1 MEKKT
6 LTETPLRECLVP
18 IGNPPAPS
26 AGADGRPGP
35 QSRPAIVPFF
45 LPFAGCPHRCLFCAQ
60 DKQTGTAHDSGSL
73 PYPEALANLLSDLER
88 LHAASA
94 TAQRPFRPVELAFY
108 GGTFTALPERLQT
121 DCMRLAAQAKA
132 KGILCRI
139 RCSTRPDAVAP
150 QRLADLKRMGLD
162 TVELGVQSFHS
173 EALRLSER
181 GYTGETARE
190 GCRRVRESGLELGIQ
205 LLPGMPGSTPQGF
218 LDDVRESL
226 AFSPTCL
233 RFYPCLV
240 VEGTPLAAL
249 WKAGGY
255 RPWDM
260 ETTVGAL
267 GAALAAAWERRVP
280 VIRLSLAP
288 EPELDDAVLAGPR
301 HPALGNIIQGEAL
314 LRTFRDHIAR
324 NGGVPP
330 SRVSLPRSCQ
340 GFFYGH
346 RGRLV
351 PFWKELGVAPA
362 SIDWI
367 PGDHAVLRWEDAGV

>member
-18 IGNPPAPS
+18 IGNPAPPS
-26 AGADGRPGP
+26 DGADGRSGP
-35 QSRPAIVPFF
+35 KQRPIIVPFF

-60 DKQTGTAHDSGSL
+60 DKQTGTAHASDSL

-88 LHAASA
+88 QHAESA
-94 TAQRPFRPVELAFY
+94 ITGRPSRPVELAFY

-121 DCMRLAAQAKA
+121 ECMRLAAQAKA

-150 QRLADLKRMGLD
+150 QRLEILKRMGLD
-162 TVELGVQSFHS
+162 TVELGVQSFHTK
-173 EALRLSER
+173 ALRLSER
-181 GYTGETARE
+181 GYAGETGRE
-190 GCRRVRESGLELGIQ
+190 GCRRVQESGLELGIQ
-205 LLPGMPGSTPQGF
+205 LLPGMPGSTPKGF
-218 LDDVRESL
+218 LDDVRDSL
-226 AFSPTCL
+226 DFSPACL

-260 ETTVGAL
+260 ETTIDTL
-267 GAALAAAWERRVP
+267 GAALAAAWERRIP

-314 LRTFRDHIAR
+314 LRTLRNHIAR
-324 NGGVPP
+324 NGGMPP
-330 SRVSLPRSCQ
+330 NRIALPRFCQ

-346 RGRLV
+346 RGRLL
-351 PFWKELGVAPA
+351 PSWKELGVFPS

-367 PGDHAVLRWEDAGV
+367 SGEHAVLRWEVPRA